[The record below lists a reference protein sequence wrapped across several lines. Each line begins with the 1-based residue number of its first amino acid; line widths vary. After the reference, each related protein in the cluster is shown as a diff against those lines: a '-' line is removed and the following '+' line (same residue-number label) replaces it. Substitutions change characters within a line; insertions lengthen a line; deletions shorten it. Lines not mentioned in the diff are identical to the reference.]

1 MSASRSSCEPVKLLS
16 IDGGGIR
23 GLSALVC
30 LEQLMDGANEHR
42 RQSGLPPVEPWQMFD
57 MIGGTSTGGLIA
69 VMLGRLRMSVADCM
83 QVYINLSEKAF
94 TKKNL
99 FDRAKGKVTL
109 GPKFKTR
116 ALEDA
121 IKQIIG
127 EDWATKLL
135 KEDDSKCKVFVVA
148 HMRDVNKHTVL
159 RNYRNIRY
167 PAGSLNTMRI
177 WEACRATSAAQTFF
191 DPIVAGG
198 TAYSDGGLLYN
209 NPVQL
214 VHGEASEMFK
224 GREQIIVSL
233 GTGTGGIPEKFDPD
247 LVNIANLLADIATE
261 TEKTANDFYRREDGK
276 AAEQGR
282 YFRFNVPGIDE
293 IIMSESSRLKDIKDL
308 TETYLEGAEI
318 SKKAGLCAQQL
329 AGGAYFVLESVPQV
343 IQQLEIR
350 EAGDV
355 RSLAER
361 FNKLRPSEPQG
372 AVLSKS
378 SSQER

>member
-1 MSASRSSCEPVKLLS
+1 
-16 IDGGGIR
+16 
-23 GLSALVC
+23 
-30 LEQLMDGANEHR
+30 
-42 RQSGLPPVEPWQMFD
+42 
-57 MIGGTSTGGLIA
+57 
-69 VMLGRLRMSVADCM
+69 
-83 QVYINLSEKAF
+83 
-94 TKKNL
+94 
-99 FDRAKGKVTL
+99 
-109 GPKFKTR
+109 
-116 ALEDA
+116 
-121 IKQIIG
+121 
-127 EDWATKLL
+127 
-135 KEDDSKCKVFVVA
+135 
-148 HMRDVNKHTVL
+148 
-159 RNYRNIRY
+159 
-167 PAGSLNTMRI
+167 MRI